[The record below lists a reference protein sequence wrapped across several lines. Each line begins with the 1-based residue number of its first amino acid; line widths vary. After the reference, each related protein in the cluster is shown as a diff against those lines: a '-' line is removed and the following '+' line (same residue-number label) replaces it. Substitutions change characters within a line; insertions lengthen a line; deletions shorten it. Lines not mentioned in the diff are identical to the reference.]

1 MMAMFC
7 FWGMTADVK
16 AQTYEGT
23 CGDTSNWSFDSD
35 TGILTIKGTGSV
47 TEIEGYSSHIE
58 SVKTVIISEGITK
71 LDSFNCFENFK
82 ALTSVSLPN
91 SLTHIGDY
99 SFTGCDSLKTITIP
113 KNVTNAQL
121 AFTGCGLTTVIF
133 ADGMTKIPA
142 SIFNGCEYLENVTIP
157 ESVTIIGSSAFEN
170 CVALKSVKLPSALT
184 TISDY
189 AFMGCTNLKN
199 ITIPKSVTSAQ
210 LAFDKAGIESIVFE
224 NGMKEIPYSI
234 CKGCENLV
242 NITIPES
249 VTAIGFSAFEDC
261 VALKS
266 IKLPSALTTI
276 SEYTFM
282 GCTNLKSITIP
293 KSVTSGQLAFDKSGI
308 ETIVF
313 ENGMTK
319 IPSVM
324 CKGATLLKNVTI
336 PKTVT
341 EIGFSAF
348 EDCTALTSITIPSSV
363 TKIDTSA
370 FDGSGLKLIYGVA
383 DSYAETY
390 AKEKGIKFSAISQS
404 APKKGSIHKITKSNL
419 KVKITKASTNGKGTV
434 SVVGMIK
441 KSSSITI
448 PKTVKIKGYTYKVTE
463 IGKKAFYNQKKLKK
477 VTIKSTTI
485 KKIGTKA
492 FYKIHKKATIS
503 VPKSK
508 KSTYKK
514 LIKKSKVVKTVKIK

>member
-1 MMAMFC
+1 M
-7 FWGMTADVK
+7 K

-133 ADGMTKIPA
+133 ADGMTKIP
-142 SIFNGCEYLENVTIP
+142 
-157 ESVTIIGSSAFEN
+157 SA
-170 CVALKSVKLPSALT
+170 
-184 TISDY
+184 
-189 AFMGCTNLKN
+189 
-199 ITIPKSVTSAQ
+199 
-210 LAFDKAGIESIVFE
+210 
-224 NGMKEIPYSI
+224 
-234 CKGCENLV
+234 
-242 NITIPES
+242 
-249 VTAIGFSAFEDC
+249 
-261 VALKS
+261 
-266 IKLPSALTTI
+266 
-276 SEYTFM
+276 
-282 GCTNLKSITIP
+282 
-293 KSVTSGQLAFDKSGI
+293 
-308 ETIVF
+308 
-313 ENGMTK
+313 
-319 IPSVM
+319 M